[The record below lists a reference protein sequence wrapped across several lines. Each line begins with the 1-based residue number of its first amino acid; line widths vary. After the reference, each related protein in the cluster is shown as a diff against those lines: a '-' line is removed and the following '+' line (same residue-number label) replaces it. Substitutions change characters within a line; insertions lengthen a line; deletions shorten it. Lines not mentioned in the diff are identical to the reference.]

1 MRQKVK
7 ISGKKVMELQEDI
20 CTVLEKKFYLYH
32 YKISK
37 FSDCIVFE
45 VDGYNEELSCTTKDI
60 IENLQK
66 EKENIINKALILY
79 EKTLLDLE
87 CSFLNTDEK
96 FSDGTSYSSFLTYYG
111 FKSRKNYLKGVR
123 VSSFDLQLYHL
134 LALIDNTLYDY
145 QLLKKKNLLYEKSEL
160 FLKKVRQNPDISSDD
175 LKKMGFNASYQKA
188 LKKFQNTK
196 SDDEIINK
204 TILNIRKIEL
214 LKSEY
219 KWANDYL
226 KMQEIYDTMVKE
238 NCFAITNISKDG
250 NTNYLS
256 LWNRVSKQA
265 KQAFLEQKDEI
276 YYFELQT
283 YEVMANIENKRK
295 LKV

>member
-1 MRQKVK
+1 M
-7 ISGKKVMELQEDI
+7 
-20 CTVLEKKFYLYH
+20 
-32 YKISK
+32 
-37 FSDCIVFE
+37 
-45 VDGYNEELSCTTKDI
+45 
-60 IENLQK
+60 
-66 EKENIINKALILY
+66 
-79 EKTLLDLE
+79 
-87 CSFLNTDEK
+87 
-96 FSDGTSYSSFLTYYG
+96 
-111 FKSRKNYLKGVR
+111 KGVR

-214 LKSEY
+214 LKNEY
-219 KWANDYL
+219 KWASDYL